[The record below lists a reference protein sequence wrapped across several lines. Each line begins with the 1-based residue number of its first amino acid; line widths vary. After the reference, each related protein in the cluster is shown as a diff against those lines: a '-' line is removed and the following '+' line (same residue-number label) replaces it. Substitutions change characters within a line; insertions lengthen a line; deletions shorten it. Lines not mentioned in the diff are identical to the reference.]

1 LRAKY
6 GRESVHPTHTFHVI
20 ASITKEN
27 LVSITYL
34 PRKLRANISIGF
46 LFLLVVLLTATTAF
60 AGTVTGPI
68 TGGGHGFPFGAPG
81 AAVDLSKFG
90 YVEEEYFIEGSA
102 SSYSKVGIWT
112 TDGVWPAAPSGSAFY
127 RTRLLVVRPADPA
140 QFNGTAVVEW
150 LNVTTGWDIAEDF
163 ANANRELLRGGYAWV
178 GVSTQA
184 VGVQLSPF
192 SLKAWDPIR
201 YGSLSHPGDAFAYD
215 IFTQAGQAI
224 RNPQG
229 ANPLRGLT
237 VERLVAAG
245 QSQSANGLATYV
257 NAIDRLVEVY
267 DGFLL
272 HSRGATALPLFP
284 GAAGAVPA
292 ASVIRSDT
300 TAPVLA
306 LEDEWSISVAFAW
319 LVRQPDNPNFRIW
332 EVAGAAHVDG
342 YAVSFIDPIV
352 GHDLMFPPVQCALPP
367 NAAPLRYVVNSA
379 LNKLSAWV
387 ATGVPPAHAPSFIE
401 VVNGAIVRDSYGNA
415 KGGIRLSQLE
425 VPTATLSGVG
435 NAGDGPCPVAGVT
448 TPFDA
453 ATLASLYPTH
463 YGYSNAVGK
472 VDKANYIQGYL
483 LYPDM
488 LQDWVDATR
497 ANIGN

>member
-1 LRAKY
+1 VSIACIPRNLRAD
-6 GRESVHPTHTFHVI
+6 
-20 ASITKEN
+20 
-27 LVSITYL
+27 
-34 PRKLRANISIGF
+34 ISICF
-46 LFLLVVLLTATTAF
+46 LFFLVVLLTATRAF

-68 TGGGHGFPFGAPG
+68 TGGAHGWPFAAPD

-90 YVEEEYFIEGSA
+90 YIQEEYFIEGSA
-102 SSYSKVGIWT
+102 SSYAKVGTWT
-112 TDGVWPAAPSGSAFY
+112 TDGVWTATPTGSAFF
-127 RTRLLVVRPADPA
+127 RTRLLVVRPADPGK
-140 QFNGTAVVEW
+140 FNGTAVVEW
-150 LNVTTGWDIAEDF
+150 LNVTTGWDTVQDF
-163 ANANRELLRGGYAWV
+163 ANANGELLRGGYAWV
-178 GVSTQA
+178 GVSVQA

-201 YGSLSHPGDAFAYD
+201 YGSLSHPGDAYAYD
-215 IFTQAGQAI
+215 MFTQAGQAI

-229 ANPLRGLT
+229 ANPLHELV
-237 VERLVAAG
+237 VERLVATG

-257 NAIDRLVEVY
+257 NAIDPLVQVY

-272 HSRGATALPLFP
+272 HSRGAAALPLSP
-284 GAAGAVPA
+284 GAAGAVPG

-300 TAPVLA
+300 TARVLA
-306 LEDEWSISVAFAW
+306 LEDEWSLSVASGW

-342 YAVSFIDPIV
+342 DVIAFINPIV
-352 GHDLMFPPVQCALPP
+352 GRDLMFSSAQCDLPP

-379 LNKLSAWV
+379 LNKLNAWIT
-387 ATGVPPAHAPSFIE
+387 TGVPPAHAPSFIE

-435 NAGDGPCPVAGVT
+435 NTGLGPCSVAGVT

-463 YGYSNAVGK
+463 YGHYNAVGK
-472 VDKANYIQGYL
+472 IDKANYIQGYL

-488 LQDWVDATR
+488 LEDLVDAIR

>member
-1 LRAKY
+1 M
-6 GRESVHPTHTFHVI
+6 

-27 LVSITYL
+27 LVSIAYI
-34 PRKLRANISIGF
+34 PRNLRANISIGF

-68 TGGGHGFPFGAPG
+68 TGGAHGFAFGSPG

-90 YVEEEYFIEGSA
+90 YIEEEYFIEGTA
-102 SSYSKVGIWT
+102 NSYAKVGTWT
-112 TDGVWPAAPSGSAFY
+112 TDGAWTAVPSGSAFY

-150 LNVTTGWDIAEDF
+150 LNVSNGWDIAENF
-163 ANANRELLRGGYAWV
+163 AYANEELLRGGYAWV
-178 GVSTQA
+178 GVSVQA
-184 VGVQLSPF
+184 VGVQLSPI

-215 IFTQAGQAI
+215 MFTQAGQAI
-224 RNPQG
+224 HNPQG
-229 ANPLRGLT
+229 ANPLHGLT

-257 NAIDRLVEVY
+257 NAIDPLVEVY

-272 HSRGATALPLFP
+272 HSRGATPLRLFP
-284 GAAGAVPA
+284 GDAGALPA
-292 ASVIRSDT
+292 GSVIRSDT

-306 LEDEWSISVAFAW
+306 LEDEWSISVASAW
-319 LVRQPDNPNFRIW
+319 LVRQPDNPNFRLW
-332 EVAGAAHVDG
+332 EVAGTGHVDN
-342 YAVSFIDPIV
+342 YADSFVQLIV
-352 GHDLMFPPVQCALPP
+352 THDLMFTSTLCALPP
-367 NAAPLRYVVNSA
+367 NAAPLHYVVNSA
-379 LNKLSAWV
+379 LNKLNAWV

-425 VPTATLSGVG
+425 VPTATLTGPGNSG
-435 NAGDGPCPVAGVT
+435 AGPCAVAGVT
-448 TPFDA
+448 IPFDA

-463 YGYSNAVGK
+463 YGYTNAVGK

-483 LYPDM
+483 LYTDM
-488 LQDWVDATR
+488 LQDWVDSTR